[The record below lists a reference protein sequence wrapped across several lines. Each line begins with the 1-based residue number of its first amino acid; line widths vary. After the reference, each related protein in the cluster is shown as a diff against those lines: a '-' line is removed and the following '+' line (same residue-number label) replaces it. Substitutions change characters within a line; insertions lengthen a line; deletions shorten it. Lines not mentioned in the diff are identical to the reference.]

1 MASALE
7 LSPNSRN
14 KGETLSRKSS
24 KNSVLDT
31 IPEEDNPKQKERK
44 SSNKS
49 SSPTPYF
56 RNYEEEN

>member
-1 MASALE
+1 M
-7 LSPNSRN
+7 SPNSRN
-14 KGETLSRKSS
+14 KAETMSRKSS

-31 IPEEDNPKQKERK
+31 IPEEDNPRTKERK